1 MKKGGLGIN
10 LEDLLGITQ
19 EEKNAVAYDEKGN
32 INQGVKEL
40 PIEKIIANSAQPRK
54 DFDQNALEELAA
66 SIKNVGVI
74 QPILVCKAGS
84 NYQIVAGERRYRA
97 SKIAGLTKIPA
108 IVKELNAQ
116 QRKEIALIEN
126 LQRQDLNPIEEA
138 YAYKALIEEYRFT
151 QDELAEKL
159 GKSRP
164 AITNALRLLTLNPV
178 VLDMVR
184 SGRLSAGHA
193 KCLAS
198 IKDYAVQATYALAAC
213 DKQMSVRQ
221 LEVMVYN
228 YLNPTEKPKTAKPIL
243 STELKMFVN
252 DMQRAFG
259 TKVKIVGNNNKGRI
273 YIDYYTQDDLN
284 RFFDLLNV
292 IKNNR

>member
-1 MKKGGLGIN
+1 MKKGGLGIG
-10 LEDLLGITQ
+10 LEDLLGITG
-19 EEKNAVAYDEKGN
+19 EEKNAVSYDAKGN
-32 INQGVKEL
+32 LNQGVSEL
-40 PIEKIIANSAQPRK
+40 PIEKILVNKSQPRK
-54 DFDQNALEELAA
+54 DFDQTALEELAV
-66 SIKNVGVI
+66 SIKNYGVI
-74 QPILVCKAGS
+74 QPILVCKMGE

-97 SKIAGLTKIPA
+97 SKIAGLVKIPA

-138 YAYKALIEEYRFT
+138 YAYKALIEEYHFK

-164 AITNALRLLTLNPV
+164 VITNALRLLTLNPV

-193 KCLAS
+193 RCLVS

-221 LEVMVYN
+221 LEIMVYN
-228 YLNPTEKPKTAKPIL
+228 YLNPNQKPKTAKPVL

-259 TKVKIVGNNNKGRI
+259 TKVKLVGNNNKGRI

-284 RFFDLLNV
+284 RFFDLLNL
-292 IKNNR
+292 IKNNK